1 MKKLLFLSILIA
13 SSAIMTSCTADPITD
28 SAPAGINAEDTGGQ
42 GGQLPPPPPPPPK
55 PGVGI
60 GG

>member
-1 MKKLLFLSILIA
+1 
-13 SSAIMTSCTADPITD
+13 MTSCTADPITD